1 MVGFVT
7 VPAIVWGTGAPEQ
20 LSGLGARR
28 AAVVVDPAVA
38 AQEGPRRVLEELER
52 GGASVTA
59 ISDRSVSNRLDAV
72 AELATRLRGADPDW
86 VIVVGGGTAIDG
98 AKAARLLLERPD
110 LSLEQAPVDLAV
122 PERPRTRLAAVPTTS
137 GSGAEASWVADV
149 VASDGTPIELA
160 HRTLVPDWAIV
171 DPKFAEPLPTA
182 AVVAGAFET
191 AALACEAYV
200 SAWANPF
207 SDALAV
213 DALKT
218 VVRRLTHAV
227 RWSDDPDA
235 RAALHYAATE
245 AGIAQSN
252 AQRGLAHAL
261 ARALV
266 RPTGLP
272 YADLLAIVLPFVL
285 DFDRPAARE
294 RLDALG
300 EALRL
305 PDERPA
311 PSVADRLRRLAA
323 SAGAPTELT
332 VAGASGDQLEAET
345 PRIVAETLRSPA
357 VLANPKVPTAKDV
370 EQLLAALLP
379 RVGADPDRARRA

>member
-323 SAGAPTELT
+323 SAGARAELT